1 MKVFYGI
8 LLIFILCSIFHLS
21 QEIIIGQRCYRAPD
35 CFSVMKLAVGKPTG
49 KCTNGRCDC

>member
-8 LLIFILCSIFHLS
+8 LVIFILCSIFHLS

-35 CFSVMKLAVGKPTG
+35 CFSACKLAVGKPTG